1 MAQEIELK
9 LALAED
15 AQNNFLRHPL
25 LKQATRRQS
34 FRLINLYYDTPALEL
49 RARGIALRLR
59 AQGKVWLQ
67 TVKCAG
73 TAAGGLSARPE
84 WETPYVG
91 HFDFAT
97 VDDEKV
103 RNWLERP
110 KVKSH
115 IAPIFETNFQR
126 ITWFFTPSPGTRI
139 AVMLDR
145 GWIAAAGRR
154 EAISEVEIEVIEGDA
169 MHLLDLARTLAER
182 ISLAP
187 APLSKADRGYR
198 LFKQTPVEPV
208 KAAPIPLDAKASP
221 TEAFRLIALSCLDH
235 LQQNHL
241 GAIASEDPEYIHQ
254 MRVATRRLRAAL
266 RLFGPLLPAG
276 FADPLLEPLREL
288 MTVLG
293 RARDLDVLLAEIAE
307 PVLQALPD
315 EPRLAALV
323 GVITERRFDARQ
335 AALRFMRSPRHG
347 SIVLQALAT
356 LYEKEKQENVGTG
369 ETGCPAAGM
378 KCPEAGTVADQPEL
392 VKEAEREEALTLI
405 AFAENRLRRLRKK
418 VLALAAAARIDNP
431 SSLHALRIG
440 IKRLRYALEFFTPL
454 AAPKA
459 MRRMLAHL
467 TSLQNSL
474 GQINDLASAGEL
486 LMDCA
491 DEDMRLREAVTLI
504 GGWHGPRHQ
513 KLLAAVPVGLKHLGN
528 LRLPKFAP

>member
-15 AQNNFLRHPL
+15 AQSNFLRHPL
-25 LKQATRRQS
+25 LKQAKRRQS

-49 RARGIALRLR
+49 RARGIGLRLR
-59 AQGKVWLQ
+59 AQGKLWLQ

-91 HFDFAT
+91 HFDFAA
-97 VDDEKV
+97 VEDENV

-110 KVKSH
+110 KLKSH
-115 IAPIFETNFQR
+115 IAPVFETSFQR
-126 ITWFFTPSPGTRI
+126 ITWFFTPAPGTRI
-139 AVMLDR
+139 ALMLDR
-145 GWIAAAGRR
+145 GWIAAGGRR

-169 MHLLDLARTLAER
+169 AHLLDLARTLAER
-182 ISLAP
+182 IPLAP

-198 LFKQTPVEPV
+198 LFKQTPAAPV
-208 KAAPIPLDAKASP
+208 KAAPIALDANAAP
-221 TEAFRLIALSCLDH
+221 VAAFRQIALSCLDH

-323 GVITERRFDARQ
+323 GIITERGFDTRQ
-335 AALRFMRSPRHG
+335 VALRFLRSPRHG
-347 SIVLQALAT
+347 SIVLQTLAT
-356 LYEKEKQENVGTG
+356 LHGQEKVGAG
-369 ETGCPAAGM
+369 ETAN
-378 KCPEAGTVADQPEL
+378 T
-392 VKEAEREEALTLI
+392 ALTLI
-405 AFAENRLRRLRKK
+405 DFAESRLRRLRKK

-454 AAPKA
+454 ASPKA
-459 MRRMLAHL
+459 MRRMLTQLA
-467 TSLQNSL
+467 SLQETL
-474 GQINDLASAGEL
+474 GQINDLANAGEL
-486 LMDCA
+486 LMNCA
-491 DEDMRLREAVTLI
+491 DDDPRLREAVTLI
-504 GGWHGPRHQ
+504 GGWHGPRHH
-513 KLLAAVPVGLKHLGN
+513 KLLSAVPAGLKHLGN
-528 LRLPKFAP
+528 LRLPKYPV

>member
-1 MAQEIELK
+1 MAKEIELK

-49 RARGIALRLR
+49 RARGIGLRLR
-59 AQGKVWLQ
+59 AQGKLWLQ

-91 HFDFAT
+91 HFDFAA
-97 VDDEKV
+97 VDDENV
-103 RNWLERP
+103 RNWLDRP
-110 KVKSH
+110 KLKSH
-115 IAPIFETNFQR
+115 IAPVFETNFQR
-126 ITWFFTPSPGTRI
+126 ITWFFAPAPGTRI
-139 AVMLDR
+139 ALMLDC
-145 GWIAAAGRR
+145 GWIAAGGRR

-169 MHLLDLARTLAER
+169 THLLELARTLAER
-182 ISLAP
+182 IPLAP

-198 LFKQTPVEPV
+198 LFKQTPDAPV
-208 KAAPIPLDAKASP
+208 KAAPIPLDANAAP
-221 TEAFRLIALSCLDH
+221 AAAFRQIALSCLDH

-276 FADPLLEPLREL
+276 FADPLLDPLREL
-288 MTVLG
+288 MAVLG
-293 RARDLDVLLAEIAE
+293 HARDLDVLLAEIAE

-323 GVITERRFDARQ
+323 GVITERGFDTRQ
-335 AALRFMRSPRHG
+335 VALRFLRSPRHG

-356 LYEKEKQENVGTG
+356 LHGQEKVGSG
-369 ETGCPAAGM
+369 ETAN
-378 KCPEAGTVADQPEL
+378 T
-392 VKEAEREEALTLI
+392 ALTLI
-405 AFAENRLRRLRKK
+405 DFAESRLRRLRKK

-454 AAPKA
+454 ASPKA

-467 TSLQNSL
+467 TSLQNTL

-486 LMDCA
+486 LMSCA
-491 DEDMRLREAVTLI
+491 DDDPRLREAVTLI

-513 KLLAAVPVGLKHLGN
+513 KLLSAVPVGLKHLGN
-528 LRLPKFAP
+528 LRLPKFTA

>member
-15 AQNNFLRHPL
+15 AQSSFLRHPL

-59 AQGKVWLQ
+59 AQGKLWLQ

-91 HFDFAT
+91 HFDFAA
-97 VDDEKV
+97 VDNEDV

-110 KVKSH
+110 KLKPF
-115 IAPIFETNFQR
+115 IAPIFETSFQR
-126 ITWFFTPSPGTRI
+126 ITWFFSPAPGTRI
-139 AVMLDR
+139 ALMLDR
-145 GWIAAAGRR
+145 GWIAAGGRR

-169 MHLLDLARTLAER
+169 AHLLDLARTLAER
-182 ISLAP
+182 IPLAP

-198 LFKQTPVEPV
+198 LFKQTPAAPV
-208 KAAPIPLDAKASP
+208 KAAPIRLEAHAAPA
-221 TEAFRLIALSCLDH
+221 EAFRLIALSCLDH

-276 FADPLLEPLREL
+276 FADPLLPPLHEL

-293 RARDLDVLLAEIAE
+293 HARDLDVLLAEIAA

-323 GVITERRFDARQ
+323 GIITERGFDTRQ
-335 AALRFMRSPRHG
+335 VALRFLRSPRHG
-347 SIVLQALAT
+347 SIVLQVLAALHAQPKAAKVGGGAT
-356 LYEKEKQENVGTG
+356 A
-369 ETGCPAAGM
+369 ET
-378 KCPEAGTVADQPEL
+378 EI
-392 VKEAEREEALTLI
+392 TLI
-405 AFAENRLRRLRKK
+405 DFAESRLRRLRKK

-440 IKRLRYALEFFTPL
+440 IKRLRYALEFFAPL
-454 AAPKA
+454 ASPKA

-467 TSLQNSL
+467 TTLQNTL
-474 GQINDLASAGEL
+474 GQINDLASAGDL
-486 LMDCA
+486 LMNCA
-491 DEDMRLREAVTLI
+491 DDDSRLREAVTLI
-504 GGWHGPRHQ
+504 GGWHGPRHH
-513 KLLAAVPVGLKHLGN
+513 KLLSAVPAGLKHLGN